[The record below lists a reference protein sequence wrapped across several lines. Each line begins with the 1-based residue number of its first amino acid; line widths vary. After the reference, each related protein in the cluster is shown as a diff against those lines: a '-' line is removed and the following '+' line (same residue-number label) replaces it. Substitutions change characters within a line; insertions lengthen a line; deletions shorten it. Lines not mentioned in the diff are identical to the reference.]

1 MASGASSHL
10 RIVLWIGIAV
20 VAALLAL
27 LPAMVVSYGLVWLFL
42 VAVYLTL
49 AVSYDIMGG
58 TMGYMNLG
66 HASFFGLG
74 GYTTAILMNQGLPYP
89 AAIAVAVLVTI
100 LFAAL
105 ISYPFTRL
113 SGAYFALGTFGLI
126 SLMNVLAHNLRGLTG
141 GSAGLS
147 TPPGDHTVAAYYL
160 AMVTA
165 GSTIALSRSI
175 VRSQFGLAL
184 RSIREDADVA
194 RTMGVP
200 VDFYKCS
207 ALVVSS
213 VPAALIGGIYAWKA
227 TYISPSSVFGLE
239 IALSPIVMAMLGG
252 SGTLA
257 GPIVGVVFLTIA
269 QELLWTKIPY
279 LHLAMYGLIMML
291 VGLLMPGGIV
301 RSRWFRGFAGR
312 VGIVFRWMD

>member
-1 MASGASSHL
+1 MMTSARQG
-10 RIVLWIGIAV
+10 VLFLIGIAV
-20 VAALLAL
+20 VGAILAL
-27 LPAMVVSYGLVWLFL
+27 LPAIVVSYGLVWLFL

-49 AVSYDIMGG
+49 AVSYDIVGG

-74 GYTTAILMNQGLPYP
+74 GYATAILMNQGLPFLV
-89 AAIAVAVLVTI
+89 ALALAVLVTV

-113 SGAYFALGTFGLI
+113 TGAYFALGTFGLI
-126 SLMNVLAHNLRGLTG
+126 SLMNVLAHNLRDLTG
-141 GSAGLS
+141 GSGGIS

-160 AMVTA
+160 AMAAA
-165 GSTIALSRSI
+165 GGTIALSGLI
-175 VRSQFGLAL
+175 ARSQFGLAL

-252 SGTLA
+252 SGTLP
-257 GPIVGVVFLTIA
+257 GPIVGVIFLTIV
-269 QELLWTKIPY
+269 QELLWTRIPY
-279 LHLAMYGLIMML
+279 LHLAMYGAIMVI

-301 RSRWFRGFAGR
+301 RSQWFRGLTR
-312 VGIVFRWMD
+312 RMGIRSRWMD